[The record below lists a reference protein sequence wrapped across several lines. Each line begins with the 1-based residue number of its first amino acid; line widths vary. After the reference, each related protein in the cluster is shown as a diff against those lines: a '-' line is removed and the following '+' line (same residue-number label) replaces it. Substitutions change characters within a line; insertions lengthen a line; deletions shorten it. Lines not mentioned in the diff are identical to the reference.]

1 MRLLLREWGEEERKT
16 MVEYINWGLSYM
28 KTHHAKMKELG
39 LDIDYDEFQ
48 KWDTKKQIEYA
59 MDYFEKVNKPVLEE
73 VEAWVRKQG
82 SQLE

>member
-1 MRLLLREWGEEERKT
+1 MRLLLREWSEEERRT
-16 MVEYINWGLSYM
+16 MVDYINKGFNYM
-28 KTHHAKMKELG
+28 KAHNAKMKELG

-48 KWDTKKQIEYA
+48 KWDTRKQIEYA